1 MHPTGHRGAHG
12 QGARSQVDA
21 QGWSG
26 ESGRTHS
33 ACHYTLARFPALKVW
48 QTHLKLSE
56 PGERLL
62 KHRASEP
69 PHDEMFSYDPL
80 HGGSLRPNC
89 SGCQFGAKRPKTSG
103 GICSQLLGRAGAR
116 ALQDRIARIALR
128 RGPHRRCVAAQGYR
142 RNSLPLSKC
151 SYAYGDVSPR
161 ETKSHESCTG

>member
-1 MHPTGHRGAHG
+1 HWQCAPTYFSSRAGGLYGPRDASLKDAGGRAIEQGNRRSTGHQGADG
-12 QGARSQVDA
+12 QGARSQADA

-33 ACHYTLARFPALKVW
+33 ACHYTLAGFPALKFW

-69 PHDEMFSYDPL
+69 HHDEMFSYDPL

-89 SGCQFGAKRPKTSG
+89 SGCQFRASDFAPRGSSAFSIYEAK
-103 GICSQLLGRAGAR
+103 
-116 ALQDRIARIALR
+116 
-128 RGPHRRCVAAQGYR
+128 
-142 RNSLPLSKC
+142 
-151 SYAYGDVSPR
+151 PR
-161 ETKSHESCTG
+161 SE

>member
-33 ACHYTLARFPALKVW
+33 ACHYTLAGFPALKVW
-48 QTHLKLSE
+48 RTHLKLSE

-69 PHDEMFSYDPL
+69 HHGEMFSYEPH

-89 SGCQFGAKRPKTSG
+89 SGCQF
-103 GICSQLLGRAGAR
+103 RASDFAPLALAPSRSAR
-116 ALQDRIARIALR
+116 RS
-128 RGPHRRCVAAQGYR
+128 AAQNKG
-142 RNSLPLSKC
+142 NSQADYYQRTQDYERQIHGQRLS
-151 SYAYGDVSPR
+151 
-161 ETKSHESCTG
+161 